1 MLAYWQ
7 DNFTSVMIS
16 RSTQLFVRRR
26 EAQRRSTCQ
35 TKPIGSG
42 FFAIAAGVAFLLR
55 FICSL
60 LYDLKTIDLY
70 VVFQCWLL
78 FAATIL
84 TIWGSDRVFKVRSDK
99 PRRWWK
105 IGKST
110 FMFVVGAITATF
122 AIFAF
127 VQ

>member
-1 MLAYWQ
+1 M
-7 DNFTSVMIS
+7 S
-16 RSTQLFVRRR
+16 
-26 EAQRRSTCQ
+26 EE
-35 TKPIGSG
+35 KPIGSG
-42 FFAIAAGVAFLLR
+42 FFTIAAGVAFLLL

-60 LYDLKTIDLY
+60 RYDLKTIDLY
-70 VVFQCWLL
+70 VVFRYWLL

-84 TIWGSDRVFKVRSDK
+84 IIWGSERVFKVRSDT

-110 FMFVVGAITATF
+110 FMFVVGVITATF